1 LLALLVAM
9 EAGMSTLYNVLTDI
23 KNNVKDFQ
31 RDDC

>member
-1 LLALLVAM
+1 M

-23 KNNVKDFQ
+23 KNNVKKDFQ

>member
-1 LLALLVAM
+1 M